1 MIKSGLLWDLEHFSA
16 WLTGLAIGPRLAR
29 RDRQPGRYRDHA
41 EVRALVSSI
50 VAAFAL
56 STMVES
62 FYPGI
67 GGLVGPGPVG
77 PVQVRGFGLVLL
89 ELVITL
95 MIAGA
100 LPRLGATPWWVAV
113 AGTIAIG
120 VNSLLNAGPH
130 PGTGEAVC
138 AGSVLAVL
146 IRYRRA
152 WPWRADRTAPRAL
165 GALAVLM
172 VGYAALTAVGIW
184 AAAGHF
190 DPVPDPLV
198 IARQTASRF
207 TFTVGPLVPLDGP
220 ALAVLRISGLV
231 WALIFIGWLSWAMY
245 SGGRR
250 EPQ

>member
-62 FYPGI
+62 FHPGI
-67 GGLVGPGPVG
+67 GGLVGPGPVS
-77 PVQVRGFGLVLL
+77 PVQVRGFGVVLL

-130 PGTGEAVC
+130 PGTGDAVC
-138 AGSVLAVL
+138 AGIVLAVL

-152 WPWRADRTAPRAL
+152 WPWRADRTAPRARSPSS
-165 GALAVLM
+165 
-172 VGYAALTAVGIW
+172 W
-184 AAAGHF
+184 
-190 DPVPDPLV
+190 
-198 IARQTASRF
+198 
-207 TFTVGPLVPLDGP
+207 
-220 ALAVLRISGLV
+220 SG
-231 WALIFIGWLSWAMY
+231 
-245 SGGRR
+245 RPR
-250 EPQ
+250 